1 MKTKR
6 GFKNLLAKATRSA
19 RLKATRKNL
28 PVAISENGEIKL
40 IYPDKKVKI
49 IRPKHYKKAS

>member
-1 MKTKR
+1 MKAKT
-6 GFKNLLAKATRSA
+6 GFKNLLAKAALSA
-19 RLKATRKNL
+19 RRKAARKNL

-49 IRPKHYKKAS
+49 VRPLHHKKAS